1 MTDLATSGTYDFAPS
16 IGECTLNAL
25 SRIRIRGAMVKP
37 EHLHQAY
44 LEANLMQAEWNNR
57 GPNLWTVEQIVI
69 PTVAPVGN
77 VGTATYSI
85 PGNIVMVTNVTI
97 GQPGGLPASPFEQ
110 ELTITSISRQE
121 YTMYPNKGK
130 IARPTSYWFDRQIA
144 PTITLWPVPD
154 RVYNLHVWGFYML
167 MDAKLANSGNFQI
180 PMLWLDA
187 ACAGMSHRL
196 ARHYAQDLEAVRKG
210 DAGEAYQ
217 IAATQNVE
225 DAPIYIVPMVW
236 SYFK

>member
-1 MTDLATSGTYDFAPS
+1 MTDLSVSNTYDFAPS
-16 IGECTLNAL
+16 IGECLLNGL
-25 SRIRIRGAMVKP
+25 SRIRIRGSMVKP
-37 EHLHQAY
+37 EHLHQGF
-44 LEANLMQAEWNNR
+44 LESNLMQAEWNNR
-57 GPNLWTVEQIVI
+57 GPNLWTVETMVI
-69 PTVAPVGN
+69 PCVPGVAS
-77 VGTATYSI
+77 YSV

-97 GQPGGLPASPFEQ
+97 GQPPGVSPFEQ

-130 IARPTSYWFDRQIA
+130 IARPTSYWFDRQIM
-144 PTITLWPVPD
+144 PVITLWPVPD
-154 RVYNLHVWGFYML
+154 QAYNLHVWGFYML
-167 MDAKLANSGNFQI
+167 MDAKLRNAGNFQI

-187 ACAGMSHRL
+187 ACAGLSHRM
-196 ARHYAQDLEAVRKG
+196 ARHYAQDLEGVRKG
-210 DAGEAYQ
+210 DSAEAYE